1 MNILEFLFPPRRAAE
16 LNTDDA
22 IRDEIRDRLDD
33 LDGDELLLVR
43 LSVERLA
50 AGRTTYGQ
58 LRLAGDRRDF
68 DREALEEAID
78 LAHYIGA
85 LMLRGGPRP

>member
-22 IRDEIRDRLDD
+22 IRDRLDD